1 MSFSRDL
8 EDEVKVNGK
17 LNQPENPPRSCVEA
31 AIEIKSIFSARGVEC
46 ALAVIWEADDNRL
59 QQGKA
64 MIL

>member
-46 ALAVIWEADDNRL
+46 ALAVIWEA
-59 QQGKA
+59 
-64 MIL
+64 